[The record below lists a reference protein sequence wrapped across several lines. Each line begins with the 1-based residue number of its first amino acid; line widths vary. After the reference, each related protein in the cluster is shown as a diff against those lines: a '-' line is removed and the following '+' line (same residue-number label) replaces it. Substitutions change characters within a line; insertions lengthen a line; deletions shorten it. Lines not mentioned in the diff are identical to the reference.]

1 MASVMSV
8 SSDTGFAHALAED
21 LPQFQ
26 RPGTLNRSF
35 SPSHEA
41 RLRGESRHFMMIY
54 QFGDALLRN
63 LH

>member
-1 MASVMSV
+1 MSIPSKMRFV
-8 SSDTGFAHALAED
+8 HALAED

-26 RPGTLNRSF
+26 RPEAFHRSRKR
-35 SPSHEA
+35 SQDP
-41 RLRGESRHFMMIY
+41 RLRGESRHFMMMD